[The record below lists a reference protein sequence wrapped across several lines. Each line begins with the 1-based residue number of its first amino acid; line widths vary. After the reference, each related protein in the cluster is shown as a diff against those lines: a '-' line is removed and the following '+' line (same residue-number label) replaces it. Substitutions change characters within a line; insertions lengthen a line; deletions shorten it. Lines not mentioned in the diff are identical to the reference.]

1 MGGHQPRFGSL
12 QYWPRKRAAKA
23 VPQVNW
29 DAVKGDGV
37 LGLIAFKVGMASAIV
52 RDKTDKS
59 LTANKKIAMPV
70 TILEVPKLKLFSV
83 RFYKQGIV
91 MKDVIVSHDKELKR
105 VLRVPKQV
113 PAFHVPEGYDEIRVI
128 AYPVMKDMFKK
139 TPPMVELMVRG
150 QNALEIVK
158 AWIGK
163 ELSMKDILKWD
174 LLDLRGLTRGK
185 GLVGPVKRF
194 GISLKSHKSEKGVR
208 RPGSLGPWHPAHV
221 TFRVAQAGQLGMFT
235 RVQYNIKPI
244 THANAQQGPIPV
256 NHGFKHYGL
265 IAGDYIVVE
274 GSVQGAA
281 KREIVITP
289 ALRPTR
295 KMLKKKY
302 EFAELKL

>member
-29 DAVKGDGV
+29 NAVKGEGV

-70 TILEVPKLKLFSV
+70 TILEVPKLKLFSI

-105 VLRVPKQV
+105 VLRVPKQL
-113 PAFHVPEGYDEIRVI
+113 PAFHAPEGYDEIRVI

-150 QNALEIVK
+150 QNALETVK
-158 AWIGK
+158 AWAGK
-163 ELSMKDILKWD
+163 ELSMKDILKWE

-244 THANAQQGPIPV
+244 THANAQQGPIPA

-265 IAGDYIVVE
+265 IAGDYLVVE

-289 ALRPTR
+289 ALRETR

>member
-29 DAVKGDGV
+29 NAVKGEGV

-59 LTANKKIAMPV
+59 LTANKKITMPV
-70 TILEVPKLKLFSV
+70 TILEVPKLKLFSI

-105 VLRVPKQV
+105 VLRVPKQL
-113 PAFHVPEGYDEIRVI
+113 PAFHAPEGYDEIRVI

-150 QNALEIVK
+150 QNALETVK
-158 AWIGK
+158 AWAGK
-163 ELSMKDILKWD
+163 ELSMKDILKWE

-194 GISLKSHKSEKGVR
+194 GITLKSHKSEKGRR
-208 RPGSLGPWHPAHV
+208 RPGSLGPWHPARV
-221 TFRVAQAGQLGMFT
+221 TFRAPMAGQMGMYTRNVYNNKIIDLGKSE
-235 RVQYNIKPI
+235 NKEELKGIKNFGDVK
-244 THANAQQGPIPV
+244 T
-256 NHGFKHYGL
+256 
-265 IAGDYIVVE
+265 DYIIVR
-274 GSVQGAA
+274 GSVQGPS
-281 KREIVITP
+281 KRQLIMTSPLRKTKKQSKKNFDLLEII
-289 ALRPTR
+289 R
-295 KMLKKKY
+295 
-302 EFAELKL
+302 